1 MNKLFLKSAVK
12 AGLIAG
18 VAFMMLEMIM
28 VPVFM
33 GGSPWGPP
41 RMIAAIILGKSVLP
55 MPDQPVTFDFGVMMA
70 AMVLHFMLSIVYAI
84 IVGWLCRK
92 LSMGTSI
99 LIGAVFGLAIYIIN
113 FYGFTAVFPWFA
125 MARNWVTIFT
135 HVMFGITASLTFKSF
150 YKSTLYPGSNIKSAA
165 I

>member
-1 MNKLFLKSAVK
+1 MNKLLFKTAVK

-18 VAFMMLEMIM
+18 AVFMMLEMIM

-33 GGSPWGPP
+33 GDSPWAPP

-55 MPDQPVTFDFGVMMA
+55 IPDQPVTFDFGVMMA
-70 AMVLHFMLSIVYAI
+70 AMMLHFILSIIYAI

-99 LIGAVFGLAIYIIN
+99 LIGSVFGLVIYIIN
-113 FYGFTAVFPWFA
+113 FYGFTALFPWFA
-125 MARNWVTIFT
+125 MARNWISIFS
-135 HVMFGITASLTFKSF
+135 HIMFGIIAALSFKKMYQPIAVS
-150 YKSTLYPGSNIKSAA
+150 S
-165 I
+165 

>member
-1 MNKLFLKSAVK
+1 MNKLLFKTAIK

-18 VAFMMLEMIM
+18 AVFMMLEMIM

-33 GGSPWGPP
+33 GDSPWAPP

-55 MPDQPVTFDFGVMMA
+55 MPDQPVTFDFGVIMT
-70 AMVLHFMLSIVYAI
+70 AMILHFMLSINYAI

-113 FYGFTAVFPWFA
+113 FYGFTAFFPWFA
-125 MARNWVTIFT
+125 MARNWISIFA
-135 HVMFGITASLTFKSF
+135 HIMFGIIAILSFK
-150 YKSTLYPGSNIKSAA
+150 KMYPPITVSS
-165 I
+165 